1 MDLNSSLR
9 VYGLQE
15 AIRKNIERNNWKQQ
29 LDSKNKMRR
38 NVTRTGTID
47 KELVSSVDGVKIKDI
62 IVGNKVLKTM
72 EVDRDPALSCD

>member
-1 MDLNSSLR
+1 
-9 VYGLQE
+9 
-15 AIRKNIERNNWKQQ
+15 
-29 LDSKNKMRR
+29 MRR
-38 NVTRTGTID
+38 NVTRTGAVD